1 MNGRIG
7 RSISLLICAMSAG
20 LFLCAACAAGQ
31 PVTQSVSF
39 IIFGNTRPESP
50 FQGFTTGLDQVL
62 SAIESRRTGILIHTG
77 NSVYGGSEEQG
88 ILSSDVERQ
97 MMIFF
102 PAIKR
107 IPAAIYT
114 IPGES
119 DRHNGSLDIYVKH
132 SRRDPYYSFNYGSI
146 HFIMLNTDSS
156 IENLLDNEQME
167 WLKHDLKKSAKCSC
181 IFVITHHPVFV
192 EEKVKGKT
200 ELRNNMLMELFIK
213 HKVRAVFSGR
223 EERFSSSYY
232 GGVEYHIT
240 GCGGYNDK
248 KDNRKKFQYYLVNM
262 ENGELKITPERVTI
276 Q

>member
-1 MNGRIG
+1 MNGRVG
-7 RSISLLICAMSAG
+7 RFISALICAMGAAV
-20 LFLCAACAAGQ
+20 FLCTACAAGQ
-31 PVTQSVSF
+31 PVTRSVSF
-39 IIFGNTRPESP
+39 IIFGNTRPGSP
-50 FQGFTTGLDQVL
+50 FHGFTTGLDQVL
-62 SAIESRRTGILIHTG
+62 SAIESRRTSILIHTG
-77 NSVYGGSEEQG
+77 NSVYGGSEKQG
-88 ILSSDVERQ
+88 IISSDVERQ

-119 DRHNGSLDIYVKH
+119 DSHNGSLNLYVKH
-132 SRRDPYYSFNYGSI
+132 SGRNPYYSFNYGSI
-146 HFIMLNTDSS
+146 HFITLGTDSS
-156 IENLLDNEQME
+156 IDNLLDNEQLE
-167 WLKHDLKKSAKCSC
+167 WLKHDLEKSAKYSY

-192 EEKVKGKT
+192 EEKIKGKT
-200 ELRNNMLMELFIK
+200 TLKNNMLMELFIK

-223 EERFSSSYY
+223 EENFSSSYY
-232 GGVEYHIT
+232 GGVEYHTT

-262 ENGELKITPERVTI
+262 EDGVLKVSPERVTI